1 MSSVFVSTSSDDQT
15 LIDNKVTQTE
25 EKNDD
30 QKLIDNE
37 ATQTEEKNDDDDV
50 ICLDDDN
57 RVIFEVQ
64 NKTKQA
70 SIRRYLVPID
80 PDNMR
85 QMYFMSEADK
95 RASNNSFLLWKDKG
109 DKDCSE
115 CKNLKT
121 PCDATLFMLP
131 KATRRQLL
139 KRCGRKTGK
148 HFMEENYCLLC
159 QIDNPQSD
167 YCYNNIWKDDGNARL
182 YKSEWIQLQ
191 DASAEQVQAFR
202 LYKSEWTQLQDA
214 IMYKWKEMAKM
225 EKITIEFV
233 LQFVKRWDE
242 IIGGDLPSYIT
253 KYLSKWKLIIDNVN
267 NKCPCNANSQCQ
279 CQCNEDSD

>member
-57 RVIFEVQ
+57 RVIFEVE

-167 YCYNNIWKDDGNARL
+167 YCYNNIWKDDGNARIYQDEL
-182 YKSEWIQLQ
+182 IQL
-191 DASAEQVQAFR
+191 E
-202 LYKSEWTQLQDA
+202 DA